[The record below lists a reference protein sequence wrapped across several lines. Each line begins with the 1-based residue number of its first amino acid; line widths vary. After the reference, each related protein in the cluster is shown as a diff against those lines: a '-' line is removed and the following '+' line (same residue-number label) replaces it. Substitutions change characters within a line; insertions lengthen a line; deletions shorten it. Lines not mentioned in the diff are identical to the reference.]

1 MIIRMLGTVVGVFF
15 VIGSILML
23 ATSAASV
30 ASGVSIL
37 FLGLI
42 FVVYGVVGKKGLG
55 KIFPS
60 LVRSKHDR

>member
-1 MIIRMLGTVVGVFF
+1 MIIRVFGTVVGVFF
-15 VIGSILML
+15 VIGSVLML
-23 ATSAASV
+23 STSTASV
-30 ASGVSIL
+30 VSGVSIL

-42 FVVYGVVGKKGLG
+42 FVVYGVAGKKELG